1 VQPIERQHAGRGHG
15 LQPAVV
21 APAKGN
27 GGPVDIGADR
37 ASCFGQ
43 ACFLHVCQ
51 AQQLGGDVFQG
62 VCILHGRSV
71 AKVSQRMKR
80 CAISV
85 NPELLGSLPHKR
97 LNTALGRIAPIDKLS
112 IAA

>member
-1 VQPIERQHAGRGHG
+1 
-15 LQPAVV
+15 
-21 APAKGN
+21 
-27 GGPVDIGADR
+27 
-37 ASCFGQ
+37 
-43 ACFLHVCQ
+43 
-51 AQQLGGDVFQG
+51 
-62 VCILHGRSV
+62 
-71 AKVSQRMKR
+71 MKR

>member
-1 VQPIERQHAGRGHG
+1 
-15 LQPAVV
+15 
-21 APAKGN
+21 
-27 GGPVDIGADR
+27 
-37 ASCFGQ
+37 
-43 ACFLHVCQ
+43 
-51 AQQLGGDVFQG
+51 
-62 VCILHGRSV
+62 LHGRSV